1 MPQSCHNITQ
11 QPVLVFRKIILNVL
25 YGCICSLES
34 CGIFNLH
41 SAGIICIIIVTVP
54 RGAFAFNI
62 SGTLTDLN
70 YLSEDRCVT
79 FEETVHLSQLK
90 FFQFYKLL
98 HIS

>member
-1 MPQSCHNITQ
+1 MCCMAVFEAWSHVVHLTCTVQ
-11 QPVLVFRKIILNVL
+11 QALCMYV
-25 YGCICSLES
+25 Y
-34 CGIFNLH
+34 
-41 SAGIICIIIVTVP
+41 ICIIIVTVP

-70 YLSEDRCVT
+70 YLSEDRCLT

-90 FFQFYKLL
+90 FLQFCKLL